1 MANSNTFE
9 GFHNLPVVS
18 VTSTAEFGYK
28 VPAAGVYPSL
38 PNPTQVVGNILT
50 LSALPGDVASGT
62 LDQGRG
68 FVVRVNGQF
77 SSAQSENVTISLYQC
92 TAAQDLAGF
101 IAANT
106 GTKIASTGV
115 QATGA
120 ALKGTF
126 NLETALRW
134 DSVSKRLVGEQWG
147 QFDNNAVLARATNTA
162 AVTSVNYADLN
173 FYVTFT
179 ASVGTS
185 DTIGPFD
192 FTIERY

>member
-1 MANSNTFE
+1 MANMNTFE
-9 GFHNLPVVS
+9 GFQSLPVVS

-28 VPAAGVYPSL
+28 VPASGSYPSL
-38 PNPTQVVGNILT
+38 PNPTQVAANILT
-50 LSALPGDVASGT
+50 ISALPGDVSSGV

-68 FVVRVNGQF
+68 FVVRVNGDF
-77 SSAQSENVTISLYQC
+77 TSAQSENITVSLYQC
-92 TAAQDLAGF
+92 TSAQALAGF
-101 IAANT
+101 TSAAT
-106 GTKIASTGV
+106 GTKIATTGV

-147 QFDNNAVLARATNTA
+147 QFDANAVLARATNTA